1 MPILMSVSSGHG
13 NGKAVLGAWIANWI
27 MSTRPHSIGTVT
39 ANTFR
44 QLESRTWAALLDGVM
59 YDGTLVR
66 YPESGIYRR
75 RAPKTGKWSC
85 RRAAK
90 RMHDPSLASTRKIRR
105 RGICLMKRRKSRMS
119 SGRRMGLTDG
129 EPMFFASG
137 QPSRSNGKFHEIT
150 FGSQRNRW
158 NHRTIDSR
166 TSRFTN
172 RELIEHWRVDNG
184 EDSDFFRV
192 RVLGVPPR
200 ASDL

>member
-44 QLESRTWAALLDGVM
+44 QLESRTWAAF
-59 YDGTLVR
+59 
-66 YPESGIYRR
+66 
-75 RAPKTGKWSC
+75 
-85 RRAAK
+85 
-90 RMHDPSLASTRKIRR
+90 
-105 RGICLMKRRKSRMS
+105 
-119 SGRRMGLTDG
+119 G